1 MYLHLLQPFASA
13 MKLPSR
19 VAFSVS
25 GFDIYWSGLLLAVGI
40 ILAILLAQVESKR
53 KKLPADTAV
62 DLCLIGIPMGV
73 VFARLAYV
81 LLHFSYYKASPLSM
95 LYFWDGGLSVYGAI
109 AGVLIGIV
117 IYALSKKL
125 KFFSLTDLLAP
136 GLLLA
141 QAFALWGNFFDQVG
155 YGPEVKSA
163 SLEWFPFSVL
173 IEKTD
178 TIHYAVFFYGFVWCA
193 LVFAALW
200 LIVRKRAKREGA
212 VTLWYILLFSIG
224 QFALEFLLQ
233 STETVFWVIRISQ
246 LVYGVLAIAALLL
259 LILRSGQEPALEVA
273 EASSSKQADQ
283 PEQAEQPEQ
292 AAEPEP
298 QAKAEPAAEEP
309 AKADEPP
316 AQNNETPKEA

>member
-19 VAFSVS
+19 VAFSVA

-53 KKLPADTAV
+53 KKLPSDTAV

-73 VFARLAYV
+73 VFARIAYV
-81 LLHFSYYKASPLSM
+81 LLHLSYYKASPLTM
-95 LYFWDGGLSVYGAI
+95 LYIWDGGLSVYGAI

-117 IYALSKKL
+117 IYSLAKKL

-141 QAFALWGNFFDQVG
+141 QGFALWGNFFDQVG

-178 TIHYAVFFYGFVWCA
+178 TIHYAAFFYGFVWCA

-212 VTLWYILLFSIG
+212 LTLWYILLFSIG

-233 STETVFWVIRISQ
+233 STETVLGVIRISQ
-246 LVYGVLAIAALLL
+246 LVYGVLAITALLL
-259 LILRSGQEPALEVA
+259 LVLRSGKEPVP
-273 EASSSKQADQ
+273 KAD
-283 PEQAEQPEQ
+283 ETATVVET
-292 AAEPEP
+292 AKMAEPETEP
-298 QAKAEPAAEEP
+298 QTETEPAAENP
-309 AKADEPP
+309 TKADEVPEP
-316 AQNNETPKEA
+316 NNETPKEA

>member
-19 VAFSVS
+19 VAFSIAN
-25 GFDIYWSGLLLAVGI
+25 FDIYWSGLLLAVGI
-40 ILAILLAQVESKR
+40 ILAIFLAQVESKR
-53 KKLPADTAV
+53 KKLPEDTAV
-62 DLCLIGIPMGV
+62 DLCLIGIPVGV

-81 LLHFSYYKASPLSM
+81 LMHLSYYKTAPISM

-117 IYALSKKL
+117 IYSLAKKL

-163 SLEWFPFSVL
+163 SFEWFPFSVM
-173 IEKTD
+173 IEKTG
-178 TIHYAVFFYGFVWCA
+178 TIHYAAFFYGFVWCA
-193 LVFAALW
+193 LIFAALW

-212 VTLWYILLFSIG
+212 VTLWYLLLYSLG
-224 QFALEFLLQ
+224 EFAFEFLRQ
-233 STETVFWVIRISQ
+233 SSETVFGSIRISHI
-246 LVYGVLAIAALLL
+246 VYGVLAIAALLFL
-259 LILRSGQEPALEVA
+259 VLRSGEKPVTADGGTEAVA
-273 EASSSKQADQ
+273 EAAETAGPESK
-283 PEQAEQPEQ
+283 
-292 AAEPEP
+292 P
-298 QAKAEPAAEEP
+298 QEESKPAPEEP
-309 AKADEPP
+309 AKAEELPTQNDEPH
-316 AQNNETPKEA
+316 KEA

>member
-19 VAFSVS
+19 VAFSIS

-40 ILAILLAQVESKR
+40 ILAIVLAQVESKR
-53 KKLPADTAV
+53 KKLPEDTAV
-62 DLCLIGIPMGV
+62 DLCLICIPVGV
-73 VFARLAYV
+73 MFARLAYILV
-81 LLHFSYYKASPLSM
+81 HLSYYKADPLSM

-117 IYALSKKL
+117 IYSLAKKL
-125 KFFSLTDLLAP
+125 KFFALTDLLAP

-141 QAFALWGNFFDQVG
+141 QAFALWGNFFDQTN

-178 TIHYAVFFYGFVWCA
+178 TIHYAAFFYGFVWCA

-200 LIVRKRAKREGA
+200 LIIRKRAKREGA
-212 VTLWYILLFSIG
+212 VTLWYLLLYSVG
-224 QFALEFLLQ
+224 EFALEFLRQ
-233 STETVFWVIRISQ
+233 SSETVVGSIRVTH
-246 LVYGVLAIAALLL
+246 LVFGVLALAALLL
-259 LILRSGQEPALEVA
+259 LVLRSGKKPAVEAVEAICAEESAEKVKPETDVQE
-273 EASSSKQADQ
+273 KT
-283 PEQAEQPEQ
+283 
-292 AAEPEP
+292 
-298 QAKAEPAAEEP
+298 EPAAAESAPAEEAP
-309 AKADEPP
+309 APDD
-316 AQNNETPKEA
+316 ETPKEA

>member
-19 VAFSVS
+19 VAFSIS

-40 ILAILLAQVESKR
+40 ILAIVLAQVESKR
-53 KKLPADTAV
+53 KKLPEDTAV
-62 DLCLIGIPMGV
+62 DLCLIGIPVGV
-73 VFARLAYV
+73 VFARLAYI
-81 LLHFSYYKASPLSM
+81 LIHLSYYKADPLSM

-117 IYALSKKL
+117 IYSLAKKL
-125 KFFSLTDLLAP
+125 KFFALTDLLAP

-141 QAFALWGNFFDQVG
+141 QAFALWGNFFDQTN

-178 TIHYAVFFYGFVWCA
+178 TIHYAAFFYGFVWCA

-212 VTLWYILLFSIG
+212 VTLWYLLLYSVG
-224 QFALEFLLQ
+224 EFALEFLRQ
-233 STETVFWVIRISQ
+233 SSETVFGSLRVTH
-246 LVYGVLAIAALLL
+246 LVFSVLALAALLL
-259 LILRSGQEPALEVA
+259 LVLRSGKKPAA
-273 EASSSKQADQ
+273 EA
-283 PEQAEQPEQ
+283 AEAISAEES
-292 AAEPEP
+292 AEKAEPETEA
-298 QAKAEPAAEEP
+298 QEKTEPAAAESAPAEEAP
-309 AKADEPP
+309 APDD
-316 AQNNETPKEA
+316 ETPKEA

>member
-40 ILAILLAQVESKR
+40 ILAIVLAQLESKR
-53 KKLPADTAV
+53 KKLPEDTAV

-73 VFARLAYV
+73 VFARLVYV
-81 LLHFSYYKASPLSM
+81 LLHLSYYKAAPLSM
-95 LYFWDGGLSVYGAI
+95 LYFWDGGLSVYGAV
-109 AGVLIGIV
+109 AGVLIGIG
-117 IYALSKKL
+117 IYSLAKKL

-141 QAFALWGNFFDQVG
+141 QAFAFWGNFFDQVG
-155 YGPEVKSA
+155 YGPEVKSPA
-163 SLEWFPFSVL
+163 LEWFPFSVM
-173 IEKTD
+173 IEKTG

-200 LIVRKRAKREGA
+200 LIVRKSAKREGA
-212 VTLWYILLFSIG
+212 VTLWYLLLYSIG
-224 QFALEFLLQ
+224 QFGLEFLLQ
-233 STETVFWVIRISQ
+233 STETVFWVIRIAQ
-246 LVYGVLAIAALLL
+246 LVYGIIALAALLL
-259 LILRSGQEPALEVA
+259 LVLRSGKKPAPEVA
-273 EASSSKQADQ
+273 EAA
-283 PEQAEQPEQ
+283 PAEKT
-292 AAEPEP
+292 EPEP

-309 AKADEPP
+309 AKADEAP
-316 AQNNETPKEA
+316 APNDETPKEA

>member
-19 VAFSVS
+19 VAFSLS

-40 ILAILLAQVESKR
+40 ILAIVLAQIESKR
-53 KKLPADTAV
+53 KKLPEDTAV

-73 VFARLAYV
+73 VFARLAYI
-81 LLHFSYYKASPLSM
+81 LLHLSYYKADPLSM

-117 IYALSKKL
+117 IYSLAKKL
-125 KFFSLTDLLAP
+125 KFFALTDLLAP

-163 SLEWFPFSVL
+163 SLEWFPFSVM
-173 IEKTD
+173 IEKTG
-178 TIHYAVFFYGFVWCA
+178 TIHYAAFFYGFVWCA

-200 LIVRKRAKREGA
+200 LIVRKRVKREGA
-212 VTLWYILLFSIG
+212 VTLWYLLLYSVG
-224 QFALEFLLQ
+224 EFALEFLRQ
-233 STETVFWVIRISQ
+233 SSETVAGSIRITQ
-246 LVYGVLAIAALLL
+246 LVFGVLALAALLL
-259 LILRSGQEPALEVA
+259 LILRSGKKPAPEVTKSIPAEETAEKTEPE
-273 EASSSKQADQ
+273 
-283 PEQAEQPEQ
+283 
-292 AAEPEP
+292 AEPL
-298 QAKAEPAAEEP
+298 AKAETAAEEP
-309 AKADEPP
+309 EKADKTPSP
-316 AQNNETPKEA
+316 GDETPKEA

>member
-1 MYLHLLQPFASA
+1 MYLHLLQPIASA

-19 VAFSVS
+19 VAFSLS

-53 KKLPADTAV
+53 KKLPEDTAV
-62 DLCLIGIPMGV
+62 DLCLIGIPVGV
-73 VFARLAYV
+73 VFARLAYI
-81 LLHFSYYKASPLSM
+81 LLHLSYYKADPLSM

-109 AGVLIGIV
+109 AGVLAGII
-117 IYALSKKL
+117 IYSLAKKL

-141 QAFALWGNFFDQVG
+141 QAFALWGNFFDQTN

-212 VTLWYILLFSIG
+212 LTLWYILLFSIG

-233 STETVFWVIRISQ
+233 STETVLGVIRISQ
-246 LVYGVLAIAALLL
+246 LVYGVLAITALLL
-259 LILRSGQEPALEVA
+259 LILRSGKGPSPKADETAAVVETA
-273 EASSSKQADQ
+273 EM
-283 PEQAEQPEQ
+283 
-292 AAEPEP
+292 AEPETEP
-298 QAKAEPAAEEP
+298 QTETEPAAEDP
-309 AKADEPP
+309 AKADEVPEP
-316 AQNNETPKEA
+316 NNETPKEA

>member
-1 MYLHLLQPFASA
+1 MYLHLLQPIASA

-19 VAFSVS
+19 VAFSLS

-53 KKLPADTAV
+53 KKLPEDTAV
-62 DLCLIGIPMGV
+62 DLCLIGIPVGV
-73 VFARLAYV
+73 VFARLAYI
-81 LLHFSYYKASPLSM
+81 LLHLSYYKADPLSM

-109 AGVLIGIV
+109 AGVLAGII
-117 IYALSKKL
+117 IYSLAKKL

-141 QAFALWGNFFDQVG
+141 QAFALWGNFFDQTN
-155 YGPEVKSA
+155 YGSEVKSA

-212 VTLWYILLFSIG
+212 VTLWYLLLYSVG
-224 QFALEFLLQ
+224 EFALEFLRQ
-233 STETVFWVIRISQ
+233 SSETVFGSIRITQ
-246 LVYGVLAIAALLL
+246 LVFGVLALAALLL
-259 LILRSGQEPALEVA
+259 LILRSGKKP
-273 EASSSKQADQ
+273 
-283 PEQAEQPEQ
+283 
-292 AAEPEP
+292 AAENV
-298 QAKAEPAAEEP
+298 AAAPSEEP
-309 AKADEPP
+309 AKGIETEAEPETEPQDKTEP
-316 AQNNETPKEA
+316 AAAESAPAEKAPAPNDETPKEA

>member
-13 MKLPSR
+13 MKLPGR
-19 VAFSVS
+19 VAFSIS

-53 KKLPADTAV
+53 KKLPEDTAV
-62 DLCLIGIPMGV
+62 DLCLIGIPVGV
-73 VFARLAYV
+73 VFARLAYI
-81 LLHFSYYKASPLSM
+81 LLHLTYYKADPLSM

-109 AGVLIGIV
+109 AGVMIGIV
-117 IYALSKKL
+117 VYSLAKKI

-141 QAFALWGNFFDQVG
+141 QAFALWGNFFDQIN
-155 YGPEVKSA
+155 YGPEVKSP

-200 LIVRKRAKREGA
+200 LIVRKRAKNEGA
-212 VTLWYILLFSIG
+212 VTLWYLLLYSVG
-224 QFALEFLLQ
+224 EFAFEFLRQ
-233 STETVFWVIRISQ
+233 SSETVFGSIRVSHI
-246 LVYGVLAIAALLL
+246 VYGVLAIAALLFL
-259 LILRSGQEPALEVA
+259 VLRSGRKPAAEAVTTAASEEPAE
-273 EASSSKQADQ
+273 K
-283 PEQAEQPEQ
+283 
-292 AAEPEP
+292 AEPETEP
-298 QAKAEPAAEEP
+298 QEKSEPAAAESAPAEEAP
-309 AKADEPP
+309 AMND
-316 AQNNETPKEA
+316 ETPKEA